1 MKKAKLLSLL
11 LCVVPMTACGA
22 QGVETINN
30 EEALQKELPELVKTT
45 ADAYEDNEC
54 ATLTVDIKSFN
65 LDVTRAGFTAK
76 VPVSGQVVLGAKN
89 IYTTEGAKL
98 EAGIVFKNF
107 SFGVD
112 YQQAEGEKKSY
123 QVKDFSMGAYLNN
136 KNLYVD
142 ISSTSLMDG
151 LVSIVSDLLG
161 GNQLISATLKT
172 ALGEGKFVINNVL
185 KDEQFPIVKKE
196 DVTLE
201 NISTIINNYAEL
213 IEDEDLQKIMSLTHN
228 KGDNTYALKLTLND
242 PALINKEM
250 NEQSSQPLPVKG
262 QCDAVNLTLEVTTDG
277 KGVFNGVKVA
287 GDISYKGDDA
297 ENPVTSKLSLDVE
310 AKLDFSKYGIETP
323 SFTGYKNPEAL
334 MQFISGIIG
343 GLVPNQGTDAEQFLD
358 Q

>member
-30 EEALQKELPELVKTT
+30 EEALKKELPELVKTT
-45 ADAYEDNEC
+45 ADAYGDNEC

-65 LDVTRAGFTAK
+65 LDVTRGDLTAK

-89 IYTTEGAKL
+89 VYTTEAPKL

-112 YQQAEGEKKSY
+112 YQKAEGEKKSY

-136 KNLYVD
+136 KNVYVD

-161 GNQLISATLKT
+161 GNQLISSALKT
-172 ALGEGKFVINNVL
+172 ALGKGKYVIKDVI

-201 NISTIINNYAEL
+201 NISTRINDYAEL

-250 NEQSSQPLPVKG
+250 SEQSSLPLPVKG
-262 QCDAVNLTLEVTTDG
+262 QCDAINLTLEVTTDG
-277 KGVFNGVKVA
+277 KGVFSGVKVA

-297 ENPVTSKLSLDVE
+297 ENPTTSKLSLDVE

-323 SFTGYKNPEAL
+323 DFTDYKSPEAL
-334 MQFISGIIG
+334 MGFISQIIG
-343 GLVPNQGTDAEQFLD
+343 GLVPNGGSDAE
-358 Q
+358 